1 MSAVGTVYRREVK
14 QYFTTPTAYAF
25 ITFQLAVLAF
35 FFFQF
40 STFFAVERAEMR
52 EFFALMPL
60 MLFIFAPAVTM
71 RLWAEELRIGTS
83 EILLTLPMRLR
94 DVVIAK
100 FLAAFTVLCASLVLT
115 GGIPLTLAW
124 LGNPDWGP
132 VIGGYAGTV
141 LAGSMFI
148 ALGCWAS
155 AMSENQLVSLLIGVA
170 VGLILVLVCSPG
182 FAAYL
187 SGSYPALSQIVEELG
202 VLSHFSSIERGVI
215 ALSDVVY
222 FISGTVLFLALTITT
237 IEAKRY

>member
-1 MSAVGTVYRREVK
+1 MSAVGTVYRREVTS
-14 QYFTTPTAYAF
+14 YFTTPIAYVF
-25 ITFQLAVLAF
+25 IPIQLAILSF

-40 STFFAVERAEMR
+40 SPFFAAERAEMR

-71 RLWAEELRIGTS
+71 RLWSEELRVGTS

-124 LGNPDWGP
+124 LGSPDWGP
-132 VIGGYAGTV
+132 VIGGYAGTL

-148 ALGCWAS
+148 ALGCWVS
-155 AMSENQLVSLLIGVA
+155 ALSENQVVSLLIGVA
-170 VGLILVLVCSPG
+170 AGLILVLVCSPG

-187 SGSYPALSQIVEELG
+187 SGSNPNLARIVEELG
-202 VLSHFSSIERGVI
+202 VISHFSSVERGVI
-215 ALSDVVY
+215 ALSDIVY
-222 FISGTVLFLALTITT
+222 FFSGTVFFLALTITT